1 MESNKINTEME
12 SSKINTEMESS
23 KKPGEEIILVHDELV
38 STIKEKMDTV
48 FPHCIC
54 RVPEIIA
61 QENKKAYYPE
71 LISIGPFHHGREEL
85 KGMEDHKW
93 RYLHAL
99 LSRKPNLEASL
110 AICVKALRE
119 CERKARNCYAEKET
133 IKLSCDEFVTMMLVD
148 GCFIIELFLKYA
160 YRSLRKRGDPIF
172 TLHERFRT
180 LRCDMILL
188 ENQYPL
194 FVLQRLFNLVPIPP
208 QSKSLNGLAFHFF
221 RTIIP
226 GNKKAT
232 KDKFSQEGNHLLDLI
247 HNCFLPTFSEVHP
260 AAEKPKPQQQ
270 RSKPQEDQPPASEKL
285 KSASKLHDSG
295 IKLRK
300 VNEGVVLDIAFENGL
315 LYIPEVKIHQYTETL
330 FRNLIAGERCNCDNF
345 VHVTSYVFL
354 LSKLISSPK
363 DVKFLRQKK
372 ILTSSLEKD
381 NDVSELFKNLSKE
394 VKMNQFH
401 FEGLCEQVKEYKS
414 GTWFTLPSCLQ
425 K

>member
-1 MESNKINTEME
+1 MIVFEIKSEMESGKTNTEME
-12 SSKINTEMESS
+12 SSKR
-23 KKPGEEIILVHDELV
+23 PGEEIIQVHDELV
-38 STIKEKMDTV
+38 STIKKKMDTV

-54 RVPEIIA
+54 RVQERLV
-61 QENKKAYYPE
+61 QENEKAYYPE
-71 LISIGPFHHGREEL
+71 LISIGPFHHGREKL
-85 KGMEDHKW
+85 KDMEDHKW

-99 LSRKPNLEASL
+99 LSRKPNLEARL
-110 AICVKALRE
+110 AICVNALRE
-119 CERKARNCYAEKET
+119 CELKARNCYAKKES
-133 IKLSCDEFVTMMLVD
+133 INLSCDEFVKMMLVD

-160 YRSLRKRGDPIF
+160 HRSLRKRGDPIF

-194 FVLQRLFNLVPIPP
+194 FVLQRLFNLVPTPQ

-221 RTIIP
+221 RTMIP

-232 KDKFSQEGNHLLDLI
+232 QDKFSQEGNHLLDLI

-260 AAEKPKPQQQ
+260 AAEKPTPPKQS
-270 RSKPQEDQPPASEKL
+270 SKREKL
-285 KSASKLHDSG
+285 QSASKLHESG

-315 LYIPEVKIHQYTETL
+315 LSIPEVKIHQYTETL
-330 FRNLIAGERCNCDNF
+330 LRNLIAGEECNCDNF

-363 DVKFLRQKK
+363 DAKFLRQKK
-372 ILTSSLEKD
+372 ILISSLKED
-381 NDVSELFKNLSKE
+381 NDISELFKKLSKE
-394 VKMNQFH
+394 VEKNQFY
-401 FEGLCEQVKEYKS
+401 FDWLCEQVNEYKS
-414 GTWFTLPSCLQ
+414 ATWFTLPSCFQ